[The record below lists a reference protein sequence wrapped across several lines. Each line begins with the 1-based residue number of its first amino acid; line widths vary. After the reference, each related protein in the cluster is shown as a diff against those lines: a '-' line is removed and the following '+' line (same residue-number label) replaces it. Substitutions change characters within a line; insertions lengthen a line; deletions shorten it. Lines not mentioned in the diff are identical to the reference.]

1 MNAEFTTPLAVAAL
15 VITGAPRVMVN
26 TTVTLD
32 EVPAVLLAVTTVLV
46 VPGVVGVPDII
57 PVAASSVRPGGSGE
71 AVKPVNGLLVA
82 VIA

>member
-1 MNAEFTTPLAVAAL
+1 MEVAL
-15 VITGAPRVMVN
+15 VMTGIPNVMVK

-32 EVPAVLLAVTTVLV
+32 EVPVALLAVTTVLV
-46 VPGVVGVPDII
+46 LPVAVGVPDIT
-57 PVAASSVRPGGSGE
+57 PVAESSVSPGGSGV

>member
-1 MNAEFTTPLAVAAL
+1 MLVAL
-15 VITGAPRVMVN
+15 VMTGIPSVMVK

-32 EVPAVLLAVTTVLV
+32 EVPPALVAVTTVLV
-46 VPGVVGVPDII
+46 VPVAVGVPEIT
-57 PVAASSVRPGGSGE
+57 PALLSVRPGGSGE

>member
-1 MNAEFTTPLAVAAL
+1 MLVAL
-15 VITGAPRVMVN
+15 VMTGTPSVMVK

-32 EVPAVLLAVTTVLV
+32 EGPVVLLAVTTVLV
-46 VPGVVGVPDII
+46 LPVAVGVPDIT
-57 PVAASSVRPGGSGE
+57 PVAESSVRPGGSGE

>member
-1 MNAEFTTPLAVAAL
+1 M
-15 VITGAPRVMVN
+15 TGAPRVMVN

-32 EVPAVLLAVTTVLV
+32 EVPVALLAVTTVLV
-46 VPGVVGVPDII
+46 VPVAVGVPEIT
-57 PVAASSVRPGGSGE
+57 PALLSVSPGGSGV

>member
-1 MNAEFTTPLAVAAL
+1 M
-15 VITGAPRVMVN
+15 ITGAPSVTVN

-32 EVPAVLLAVTTVLV
+32 EVPVVLLAVTTVLV
-46 VPGVVGVPDII
+46 LPVAVGVPDIT
-57 PVAASSVRPGGSGE
+57 PVAASSISPGGSGE